1 MAISIDSTMQELEK
15 IQMLLHPKKNLE
27 NNAVYGC
34 DCTGCSNACFESCG
48 DGLGPMS

>member
-1 MAISIDSTMQELEK
+1 MAISNATQMQELEK
-15 IQMLLHPKKNLE
+15 IQELLHPQKNLSI
-27 NNAVYGC
+27 NAVYGC